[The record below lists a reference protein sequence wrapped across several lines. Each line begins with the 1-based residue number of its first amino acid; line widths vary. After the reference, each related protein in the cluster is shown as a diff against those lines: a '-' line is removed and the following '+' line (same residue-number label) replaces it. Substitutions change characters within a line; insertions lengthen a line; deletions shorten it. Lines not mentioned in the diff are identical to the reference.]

1 MRINLTWTDNATNET
16 GFKLERCQGV
26 SCTNVAQIATLGAN
40 VTNSANRNLTRNTIY
55 RYRVRATNS
64 AGYSA
69 YSSIVN
75 VTTRP

>member
-1 MRINLTWTDNATNET
+1 
-16 GFKLERCQGV
+16 V

-55 RYRVRATNS
+55 RYRVRVTNS